1 MGDAPV
7 TQRGWAGGAGGR
19 VGRVV
24 AVIVAVA
31 LQLVVLVPFTVASGL
46 LAPRWAVVTFYA
58 VWVVAAVVLVLTAVR
73 RPLLSPLVPL
83 ANGVVLWLAITAGDL
98 WLGWTA

>member
-7 TQRGWAGGAGGR
+7 TRGGWAGGAGGR
-19 VGRVV
+19 TWRVV
-24 AVIVAVA
+24 AVVVAVA
-31 LQLVVLVPFTVASGL
+31 LQLVVLLPFTVASGL
-46 LAPRWAVVTFYA
+46 LVPRWAVVTFHA
-58 VWVVAAVVLVLTAVR
+58 LWVVAAVALVLTAVR

-83 ANGVVLWLAITAGDL
+83 ANGLLLLLAITAGDL